1 MVSLSIFRM
10 FLHSVSSIDCTH
22 NFSNYKKVIQKVHHM
37 FLFILGFLAILVL
50 LGSGLMNIYN
60 HYQCYEICR
69 SPRKAYPYSQ
79 GFLKMLMLKASYIVS
94 DVVMI
99 FKNFFV
105 NKRKPDL
112 QTLCRL
118 N

>member
-1 MVSLSIFRM
+1 
-10 FLHSVSSIDCTH
+10 
-22 NFSNYKKVIQKVHHM
+22 
-37 FLFILGFLAILVL
+37 
-50 LGSGLMNIYN
+50 
-60 HYQCYEICR
+60 
-69 SPRKAYPYSQ
+69 
-79 GFLKMLMLKASYIVS
+79 MLMLKASYIVS